1 MPSPRYWEIENSRT
15 EFGHLDINTNDA
27 ATLVLAEFMLM
38 FSNDWCLLP
47 LELKVGSFTRVQG
60 ILVTDVFGDQT
71 IVRAS
76 DRGRDQDWQRWSM
89 FRIDGDDASGPGLLL
104 APTLTATVA
113 APVMEEVHFLRDEM
127 ANMVWAVERR
137 VMSRLGE
144 ALDPSIAA
152 EPETPPVASGAP
164 ALYRLGTEV
173 PLNWRPF
180 IPTHLPGS
188 FRAIRLQRARLPGQP
203 LETAGVILRPSVAGA
218 YFLAEE
224 EVPRAGRIVN
234 RAFKRARWI
243 DGTTFLWIGRRST
256 TGRGEGSSGLV
267 FDQIVEVQP

>member
-1 MPSPRYWEIENSRT
+1 V
-15 EFGHLDINTNDA
+15 A
-27 ATLVLAEFMLM
+27 KLVLAEFMLIY
-38 FSNDWCLLP
+38 SNDWCVLP
-47 LELKVGSFTRVQG
+47 LELPVGSFTRVEG
-60 ILVTDVFGDQT
+60 VLVTDVFGDRT
-71 IVRAS
+71 IVRPA

-89 FRIDGDDASGPGLLL
+89 FRINGDDISGPGLLL
-104 APTLTATVA
+104 VPALTAIVA
-113 APVMEEVHFLRDEM
+113 APPMEEVNFLRDEM

-144 ALDPSIAA
+144 PLDPSVAA
-152 EPETPPVASGAP
+152 PPDVLPAPSAAP
-164 ALYRLGTEV
+164 ALYQLGTEV

-188 FRAIRLQRARLPGQP
+188 SRAIRLQRARMPDQP
-203 LETAGVILRPSVAGA
+203 LETAGEILRVAGT

-224 EVPRAGRIVN
+224 EVPRAGRLVN

-267 FDQIVEVQP
+267 FDQIAETPPQVK